1 MSFDKHQNFV
11 QEMTVTFSSG
21 KVGEDG
27 TTVTTPVEPEVTE
40 PMPTT
45 GYVAVDQFSNAANDM
60 IKNFLNPVAGG
71 SVGEMNHAVEVP
83 DLEHNEAPEEM
94 EIEDNQIGFE
104 YVDGKLH
111 IAIDGNDIYLSN
123 DAIEALKD
131 YLSNI
136 DITDSDDSEETETDE
151 SDDEADTEEADDSD
165 DSEESSEDDEKV
177 EEALRFEDTNPK
189 SKKCKCGKLMK
200 YDSHNQQYKCVC
212 GHFEKAPS
220 TLKNQTTFK

>member
-27 TTVTTPVEPEVTE
+27 ATVPVPVEPEVTE
-40 PMPTT
+40 PAPDD

-104 YVDGKLH
+104 YADGKLH

-136 DITDSDDSEETETDE
+136 DLTDSDDSEDVSTEESDTETDTEE
-151 SDDEADTEEADDSD
+151 SDDTEDDTEEED
-165 DSEESSEDDEKV
+165 DSEPEKEED
-177 EEALRFEDTNPK
+177 
-189 SKKCKCGKLMK
+189 
-200 YDSHNQQYKCVC
+200 
-212 GHFEKAPS
+212 
-220 TLKNQTTFK
+220 